1 MGTSRPNPRRSPIP
15 LMHRSNPLPNPV
27 PSATT
32 VPLAHAE
39 IRRIIFG
46 LMLAM
51 LLGALDQTIVATA
64 LPTIGDAF
72 GDFANIS
79 WVVTAYLLSATVAT
93 PLYGKLSDIH
103 GRRVMLLTAV
113 AVFSAGSVA
122 CALAPNLLALII
134 ARAVQGLGGGGLIS
148 LSQTIIAD
156 LVSPRERGRYQAQIA
171 GVFAAS
177 SIAGPVLG
185 GLFAQYLSWTL
196 IFWINLPI
204 GVAALVITERRLR
217 QLPRHERRHRMDY
230 LGALLMAVASLLLL
244 LALGWGG
251 VRLPWGSPLILG
263 LFAGAALF
271 LGLFLWRM
279 RRAEEPFLPLGLLG
293 DRVVGWGMIAS
304 FLAFGGMVGLSIF
317 VPLYFETGR
326 ALSATQSGLGL
337 IPVMGGVVVGAVLS
351 GRAMARLAHYKRPAI
366 AGLSLSVCGL
376 LAIVL
381 FPALPIALVLVLF
394 AVIGLGTGTA
404 LPVCTVS
411 IQNAVQPHL
420 MGTTTG
426 VMTFF
431 RQLGGA
437 LVVAVLGA
445 VLLATLA
452 TGGAGDIESV
462 ARNADPARLSAAF
475 SRVFLTVAVLAA
487 LAAMALAFLPERP
500 LRNSV
505 HASEGEGSIV

>member
-1 MGTSRPNPRRSPIP
+1 MGVSRRRPIP
-15 LMHRSNPLPNPV
+15 LMHRTDPQPRSA
-27 PSATT
+27 PSGTAI
-32 VPLAHAE
+32 PPDHAE

-64 LPTIGDAF
+64 LPTIGAAF
-72 GDFANIS
+72 GDFANLS
-79 WVVTAYLLSATVAT
+79 WVVTAYLLSCTVAT

-113 AVFSAGSVA
+113 GVFSAASVA

-196 IFWINLPI
+196 IFWINLPL
-204 GVAALVITERRLR
+204 GLAAFLITERRLR
-217 QLPRHERRHRMDY
+217 RLPRHERRHRMDY
-230 LGALLMAVASLLLL
+230 LGAALMAAASVLVL

-251 VRLPWGSPLILG
+251 VWYSWTSPLILG
-263 LFAGAALF
+263 LFTGAAVFLALF
-271 LGLFLWRM
+271 IWQM
-279 RRAEEPFLPLGLLG
+279 RRADEPFLPLGLLA
-293 DRVVGWGMIAS
+293 DPVVGRGMVAS
-304 FLAFGGMVGLSIF
+304 FMAVGAMVGLSIF

-326 ALSATQSGLGL
+326 GLSATQSGLGL
-337 IPVMGGVVVGAVLS
+337 IPVMGGVVLGAIVS
-351 GRAMARLAHYKRPAI
+351 GRAMARLTHYKRPAI
-366 AGLSLSVCGL
+366 GGLCCAFAGL
-376 LAIVL
+376 LAMVVA
-381 FPALPIALVLVLF
+381 PDLPLTMVLVLF
-394 AVIGLGTGTA
+394 AVIGAGVGTA

-445 VLLATLA
+445 VLLAALA
-452 TGGAGDIESV
+452 GSGAGDIESL
-462 ARNADPARLSAAF
+462 ARTADAATLAGAF
-475 SRVFLTVAVLAA
+475 GQVFATVAVVVA
-487 LAAMALAFLPERP
+487 LAVVALAFLPERP
-500 LRNSV
+500 LRGSV
-505 HASEGEGSIV
+505 HAREGEGGMV

>member
-1 MGTSRPNPRRSPIP
+1 MQYTDPQPNRA
-15 LMHRSNPLPNPV
+15 
-27 PSATT
+27 PSA
-32 VPLAHAE
+32 PPDHAE

-72 GDFANIS
+72 GDFANLS
-79 WVVTAYLLSATVAT
+79 WVVTAYLLTATVAT

-113 AVFSAGSVA
+113 AVFSAASVA

-185 GLFAQYLSWTL
+185 GLFAQYLDWTL

-204 GVAALVITERRLR
+204 GVAALLITERRLR
-217 QLPRHERRHRMDY
+217 DLPRHERRHAMDY
-230 LGALLMAVASLLLL
+230 LGAALMAVASLLLL

-251 VRLPWGSPLILG
+251 VRYPWGSPLILA
-263 LFAGAALF
+263 LFAGAVAFVALF
-271 LGLFLWRM
+271 IWRM
-279 RRAEEPFLPLGLLG
+279 RKAEEPFLPLGLLA
-293 DRVVGWGMIAS
+293 DEVVGWGMIAS

-317 VPLYFETGR
+317 VPLYLETARG
-326 ALSATQSGLGL
+326 LSATQSGLGL
-337 IPVMGGVVVGAVLS
+337 IPFMGGVVMGAVLS
-351 GRAMARLAHYKRPAI
+351 GRSMARLARYKRPAL
-366 AGLSLSVCGL
+366 AGLTLSTAGL
-376 LAIVL
+376 LAIAL
-381 FPALPIALVLVLF
+381 FPGMPLPLALALFV
-394 AVIGLGTGTA
+394 VIGVGMGTP

-411 IQNAVQPHL
+411 IQNAVQPRL

-437 LVVAVLGA
+437 LSVAVLGA
-445 VLLATLA
+445 VLLAVLA
-452 TGGAGDIESV
+452 GGGAGDIETL
-462 ARNADPARLSAAF
+462 ARNADPARLASAF
-475 SRVFLTVAVLAA
+475 SRVFLTMTVVVA
-487 LAAMALAFLPERP
+487 LAAVALAFLPERP
-500 LRNSV
+500 LRTSV
-505 HASEGEGSIV
+505 HASEGEGSLM

>member
-1 MGTSRPNPRRSPIP
+1 MGVSRRAPIP
-15 LMHRSNPLPNPV
+15 LMQHIHPQPNRA
-27 PSATT
+27 PSA
-32 VPLAHAE
+32 PPDHAE

-72 GDFANIS
+72 GDFANLS
-79 WVVTAYLLSATVAT
+79 WVVTAYLLTATVAT

-113 AVFSAGSVA
+113 AVFSAASVA

-185 GLFAQYLSWTL
+185 GLFAQYLDWTL

-204 GVAALVITERRLR
+204 GVAALLITERRLR
-217 QLPRHERRHRMDY
+217 DLPRHERRHAMDY
-230 LGALLMAVASLLLL
+230 LGAALMAVASLLLL

-251 VRLPWGSPLILG
+251 VRYSWGTPLILA
-263 LFAGAALF
+263 LFAGAVAFVALF
-271 LGLFLWRM
+271 IWRM
-279 RRAEEPFLPLGLLG
+279 RKAEEPFLPLGLLANK
-293 DRVVGWGMIAS
+293 VVGWGMIAS

-317 VPLYFETGR
+317 VPLYLETGR
-326 ALSATQSGLGL
+326 GLSATQSGLGL
-337 IPVMGGVVVGAVLS
+337 IPFMGGVVIGAVLS
-351 GRAMARLAHYKRPAI
+351 GRSMARLAHYKRPAL
-366 AGLSLSVCGL
+366 AGLTLATAGL
-376 LAIVL
+376 LAIAL
-381 FPALPIALVLVLF
+381 FPAMPLPLALALF
-394 AVIGLGTGTA
+394 VVIGVGMGTP

-411 IQNAVQPHL
+411 IQNAVQPRL

-437 LVVAVLGA
+437 LSVAVLGA
-445 VLLATLA
+445 VLLAVLA
-452 TGGAGDIESV
+452 GGGAGDIETL
-462 ARNADPARLSAAF
+462 ARNADPARLARAF
-475 SRVFLTVAVLAA
+475 SRVFLTMTVVVA
-487 LAAMALAFLPERP
+487 LAAVALAFLPERP
-500 LRNSV
+500 LRTSV
-505 HASEGEGSIV
+505 HASEGEGSLM

>member
-1 MGTSRPNPRRSPIP
+1 MQYTDPQPNRA
-15 LMHRSNPLPNPV
+15 
-27 PSATT
+27 PSA
-32 VPLAHAE
+32 PPDHAE

-72 GDFANIS
+72 GDFANLS
-79 WVVTAYLLSATVAT
+79 WVVTAYLLTATVAT

-113 AVFSAGSVA
+113 AVFSAASVA

-185 GLFAQYLSWTL
+185 GLFAQYLDWTL

-204 GVAALVITERRLR
+204 GVAALLITERRLR
-217 QLPRHERRHRMDY
+217 DLPRHERRHAMDY
-230 LGALLMAVASLLLL
+230 LGAALMAVASLLLL

-251 VRLPWGSPLILG
+251 VRYPWGSPLILA
-263 LFAGAALF
+263 LFAGAVAFVALF
-271 LGLFLWRM
+271 IWRM
-279 RRAEEPFLPLGLLG
+279 RQAEEPFLPLGLLA
-293 DRVVGWGMIAS
+293 DEVVGWGMIAS

-317 VPLYFETGR
+317 VPLYLETARG
-326 ALSATQSGLGL
+326 LSATQSGLGL
-337 IPVMGGVVVGAVLS
+337 IPFMGGVVMGAVLS
-351 GRAMARLAHYKRPAI
+351 GRSMARLARYKRPAL
-366 AGLSLSVCGL
+366 AGLTLSTAGL
-376 LAIVL
+376 LAIAL
-381 FPALPIALVLVLF
+381 FPAMPLPLALALF
-394 AVIGLGTGTA
+394 VVIGVGMGTP

-411 IQNAVQPHL
+411 IQNAVQPRL

-437 LVVAVLGA
+437 LSVAVLGA
-445 VLLATLA
+445 VLLAVLA
-452 TGGAGDIESV
+452 GGGAGDIETL
-462 ARNADPARLSAAF
+462 ARNADPARLASAF
-475 SRVFLTVAVLAA
+475 SRVFLTMTVVVA
-487 LAAMALAFLPERP
+487 LAAVALAFLPERP
-500 LRNSV
+500 LRTSV
-505 HASEGEGSIV
+505 HASEGEGSLM

>member
-1 MGTSRPNPRRSPIP
+1 MNQIDPQSSHASSGTKTP
-15 LMHRSNPLPNPV
+15 
-27 PSATT
+27 PS
-32 VPLAHAE
+32 HAE

-72 GDFANIS
+72 GDFANLS
-79 WVVTAYLLSATVAT
+79 WVVTAYLLTATVAT

-113 AVFSAGSVA
+113 AVFSAASVA

-148 LSQTIIAD
+148 LSQTIVAD

-204 GVAALVITERRLR
+204 GVAALLIVERRLR
-217 QLPRHERRHRMDY
+217 DLPRHERRHAMDY
-230 LGALLMAVASLLLL
+230 LGAALMAAASLMLL

-251 VRLPWGSPLILG
+251 VRLPWGSPLILS
-263 LFAGAALF
+263 LFAGAAVFAALF
-271 LGLFLWRM
+271 IWRM
-279 RRAEEPFLPLGLLG
+279 RQAQEPFLPLGLLA

-317 VPLYFETGR
+317 VPLYFETARG
-326 ALSATQSGLGL
+326 LSATQSGLGL
-337 IPVMGGVVVGAVLS
+337 IPFMGGVVMGAMVS
-351 GRAMARLAHYKRPAI
+351 GRSLLHLAHYKRPAL
-366 AGLSLSVCGL
+366 AGLTIATAGL
-376 LAIVL
+376 LAIGLV
-381 FPALPIALVLVLF
+381 PAMPLTLALVLFV
-394 AVIGLGTGTA
+394 VIGVGMGTP

-411 IQNAVQPHL
+411 IQNAVQPRL

-437 LVVAVLGA
+437 LAVAVLGA
-445 VLLATLA
+445 VLLAALA
-452 TGGAGDIESV
+452 TGGAADIETL
-462 ARNADPARLSAAF
+462 ARNADPARLASAF
-475 SRVFLTVAVLAA
+475 SRVFLTMGAVAAVAA
-487 LAAMALAFLPERP
+487 VALMFLPERP
-500 LRNSV
+500 LRTSV

>member
-1 MGTSRPNPRRSPIP
+1 MNQIDPQSPHASSGAKTP
-15 LMHRSNPLPNPV
+15 
-27 PSATT
+27 PS
-32 VPLAHAE
+32 HAE

-72 GDFANIS
+72 GDFANLS
-79 WVVTAYLLSATVAT
+79 WLVTAYLLTATVAT

-113 AVFSAGSVA
+113 AVFSAASVA

-196 IFWINLPI
+196 IFWVNLPI
-204 GVAALVITERRLR
+204 GLVALLITERRLR
-217 QLPRHERRHRMDY
+217 DLPRHERRHAMDY
-230 LGALLMAVASLLLL
+230 LGAALMAVASLMLL

-263 LFAGAALF
+263 LFAGAAVFVALF
-271 LGLFLWRM
+271 IWRM
-279 RRAEEPFLPLGLLG
+279 RRAQEPFLPLGLLA

-317 VPLYFETGR
+317 VPLYFETARG
-326 ALSATQSGLGL
+326 LSATQSGLGL
-337 IPVMGGVVVGAVLS
+337 IPFMGGVVMGAVLS
-351 GRAMARLAHYKRPAI
+351 GRSMARLAHYKRPAL
-366 AGLSLSVCGL
+366 AGLTLASAGL
-376 LAIVL
+376 LAIGLVPAMPLALALAL
-381 FPALPIALVLVLF
+381 FV
-394 AVIGLGTGTA
+394 VIGLGLGTA

-437 LVVAVLGA
+437 LAVAVLGA
-445 VLLATLA
+445 VLLAALA
-452 TGGAGDIESV
+452 TGGAADIETL
-462 ARNADPARLSAAF
+462 ARSADPARLAGAF
-475 SRVFLTVAVLAA
+475 SRVFLTMTVVAA
-487 LAAMALAFLPERP
+487 LAAVALAFLPERP
-500 LRNSV
+500 LRTSV

>member
-1 MGTSRPNPRRSPIP
+1 
-15 LMHRSNPLPNPV
+15 
-27 PSATT
+27 
-32 VPLAHAE
+32 
-39 IRRIIFG
+39 
-46 LMLAM
+46 MLAM

-64 LPTIGDAF
+64 LPTIGEAF
-72 GDFANIS
+72 GDFANLS
-79 WVVTAYLLSATVAT
+79 WVVTAYLLSCTVAT

-122 CALAPNLLALII
+122 CALAPNLIALVI

-148 LSQTIIAD
+148 LAQTIIAD

-196 IFWINLPI
+196 IFWINLPL
-204 GVAALVITERRLR
+204 GLAAFFITERRLR

-230 LGALLMAVASLLLL
+230 LGAALMAAASVLLL

-251 VRLPWGSPLILG
+251 VRYPWMSPPIVGLLVGSAAFVG
-263 LFAGAALF
+263 LFV
-271 LGLFLWRM
+271 WRM
-279 RRAEEPFLPLGLLG
+279 GKAEEPFLPLGLLA
-293 DRVVGWGMIAS
+293 DKVVVRGMAA
-304 FLAFGGMVGLSIF
+304 AFMAVGAMVGLSIF
-317 VPLYFETGR
+317 VPLYFETARG
-326 ALSATQSGLGL
+326 LSATQSGLGL
-337 IPVMGGVVVGAVLS
+337 IPVMGGVVLGAILS
-351 GRAMARLAHYKRPAI
+351 GRAMARLTHYKRPAI
-366 AGLSLSVCGL
+366 AGLSCAVAGL
-376 LAIVL
+376 LALVIE
-381 FPALPIALVLVLF
+381 PGLPLF
-394 AVIGLGTGTA
+394 AVLAVLAVIGVGVGTA

-445 VLLATLA
+445 VLLASLSGGGTGTLEAAAHSADAATLA
-452 TGGAGDIESV
+452 GAFG
-462 ARNADPARLSAAF
+462 
-475 SRVFLTVAVLAA
+475 RVFATVALVVGLAA
-487 LAAMALAFLPERP
+487 LALAFLPERP
-500 LRNSV
+500 LRGSV
-505 HASEGEGSIV
+505 HASEGEGGLV